1 MLYFTL
7 VERPEA
13 AAEEAALEEESELD
27 AEEVV
32 EAATWVEVTTSLDV
46 ATELELVRMA
56 VTKVLEPAEVEDETF
71 PETTLEELVSHSPKA
86 G

>member
-13 AAEEAALEEESELD
+13 AAEEAALEEGAELD
-27 AEEVV
+27 TVEVDEV
-32 EAATWVEVTTSLDV
+32 ATCVEVTASLDV
-46 ATELELVRMA
+46 ATELELVRMTVA
-56 VTKVLEPAEVEDETF
+56 KVLEATEVEDETF
-71 PETTLEELVSHSPKA
+71 PETTLEELVPHSPKA